1 MRMKGLGE
9 IREDLS
15 WQTTLGRAE
24 LSTIARI
31 AGSASRSLGYDWP

>member
-1 MRMKGLGE
+1 MKGVGE

-15 WQTTLGRAE
+15 WQTTLSSDQ

-31 AGSASRSLGYDWP
+31 AGATSRQMGYQWP